1 MLASALGLFLFTTT
15 QRITLN
21 NNAVPADP
29 PAAVASDVVESSVEF
44 TAVQSGSPLAG
55 KFTDVSV
62 SLSVDAKN
70 PDAATLTAQL
80 DTASVTTGDSQ
91 TDSTIVSK
99 DWLDSEQFPQATF
112 DSVLIEV
119 ADELS
124 YQVSGLL
131 GIRGVVKPIQFVL
144 KLQDNVGSCLLYT
157 SPSPR
162 DRG

>member
-1 MLASALGLFLFTTT
+1 
-15 QRITLN
+15 
-21 NNAVPADP
+21 
-29 PAAVASDVVESSVEF
+29 
-44 TAVQSGSPLAG
+44 
-55 KFTDVSV
+55 
-62 SLSVDAKN
+62 
-70 PDAATLTAQL
+70 LTAQL

-144 KLQDNVGSCLLYT
+144 QLQDNVGSGEFTL
-157 SPSPR
+157 
-162 DRG
+162 DRSEYGIGDGDDFIEQEIIIRFQVQNSVTQ